1 MRAEKSFSGVLA
13 LRLYLLLSSLLALG
27 ACAPTMTAGGP
38 ASAQG
43 GSEIAPAP
51 SASEQPAPVVVG
63 WVYPLFAPSEASRKE
78 ACDAG
83 YAAGLAGSKEPNPGE
98 AEVVGANG
106 NVSFQSSWGSTY
118 NVCKSYAKKTLA
130 KPEVL
135 PLEDILL
142 YITDSRLVS
151 YHNPERF
158 FEGISMV
165 FYDAQGKELGRLQAA
180 LDIYGQ
186 RGFLSIPRSED
197 GRPWVYDGYF
207 ILSTNYNALPGN
219 LKAAITRADSFDVLV
234 SRGKGVERYAFN
246 KAKFPNLR

>member
-1 MRAEKSFSGVLA
+1 MGAKKGFSGV
-13 LRLYLLLSSLLALG
+13 LRLYLLLGSLLVLG

-43 GSEIAPAP
+43 ESGVAPAP
-51 SASEQPAPVVVG
+51 SASEQPAPAVVG
-63 WVYPLFAPSEASRKE
+63 WVYPLFAPSEVSRKE

-98 AEVVGANG
+98 AEVVGASG

-135 PLEDILL
+135 PLEDVLL
-142 YITDSRLVS
+142 YITDSRLRFYS
-151 YHNPERF
+151 NPKEL

-165 FYDAQGKELGRLQAA
+165 FYDVQGKELGRLQAT
-180 LDIYGQ
+180 LDIYG
-186 RGFLSIPRSED
+186 RPGFLSIPTDKGGVR
-197 GRPWVYDGYF
+197 WVYDGYF
-207 ILSTNYNALPGN
+207 ILSTNYNVLPGN
-219 LKAAITRADSFDVLV
+219 MKAVITRAESFDVLV
-234 SRGKGVERYAFN
+234 SRGRGVEKYAFN
-246 KAKFPNLR
+246 KARFPNLR